1 MPWGFRIYRGK
12 DTLSPAD
19 LGFRLVKGLPKTLT
33 KHFEVLV
40 LADAAFGS
48 NHFITKVRQLKHY
61 ARRGDSL

>member
-12 DTLSPAD
+12 DTIPQQTWDFDWVL
-19 LGFRLVKGLPKTLT
+19 GLPKTLT

-48 NHFITKVRQLKHY
+48 NHFITKVRQLKHH